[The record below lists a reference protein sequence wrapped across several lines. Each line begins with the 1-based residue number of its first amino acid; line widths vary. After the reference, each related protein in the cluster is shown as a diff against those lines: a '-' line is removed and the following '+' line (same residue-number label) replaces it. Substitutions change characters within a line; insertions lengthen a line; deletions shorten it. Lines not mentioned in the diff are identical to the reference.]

1 MTDKQPSSPDCKAPP
16 IDATQHE
23 LSNFIWER
31 DRKEKDINS
40 YRRYDLEDFLGE
52 MNCPEG
58 TDALKDDYITG
69 SIATQLHQM
78 NATIQFLLLRFG
90 RNELKQVTQM
100 QRRYCETVRLL
111 HKIKM
116 DNLKLESKSVKNKAG
131 TTPE

>member
-1 MTDKQPSSPDCKAPP
+1 MTDKQSSTPDLKPPP
-16 IDATQHE
+16 IEATQNE
-23 LSNFIWER
+23 LSEFIWAR
-31 DRKEKDINS
+31 NRKEREINT
-40 YRRYDLEDFLGE
+40 YNRYDLENFLGE

-58 TDALKDDYITG
+58 NDALKDDYITG

-100 QRRYCETVRLL
+100 QRRYCETVHLL

-116 DNLKLESKSVKNKAG
+116 DNLKLQSKSVKNTSG